1 MRELVEHMA
10 RTLVENPDGVSVEET
25 TQEDMTVY
33 ELRVE
38 EADLGRVIGK
48 EGRIAKAIRAIVKA
62 GSSKSNKKYIVEIV
76 ERD

>member
-10 RTLVENPDGVSVEET
+10 RALVENPEGVTVEET

-48 EGRIAKAIRAIVKA
+48 EGRIAKAMRMIIRSASARHGQKA
-62 GSSKSNKKYIVEIV
+62 TIEIM
-76 ERD
+76 D

>member
-10 RTLVENPDGVSVEET
+10 RILVENADAVSVEET

-33 ELRVE
+33 ELRVD

-48 EGRIAKAIRAIVKA
+48 EGRIAKAMRMIIRSAAARDGKKA
-62 GSSKSNKKYIVEIV
+62 TIEIM
-76 ERD
+76 D

>member
-33 ELRVE
+33 ELRVD

-48 EGRIAKAIRAIVKA
+48 EGRIAKAMRMIIRSAAARNGQKA
-62 GSSKSNKKYIVEIV
+62 TIEIM
-76 ERD
+76 D

>member
-10 RTLVENPDGVSVEET
+10 RTLVENPEAVTVEET

-48 EGRIAKAIRAIVKA
+48 EGRIAKAMRMIVRSAAARNGQKA
-62 GSSKSNKKYIVEIV
+62 TIEIM
-76 ERD
+76 D

>member
-48 EGRIAKAIRAIVKA
+48 EGRIAKAMRMIVRSAAARQGNKA
-62 GSSKSNKKYIVEIV
+62 TIEIM
-76 ERD
+76 D

>member
-10 RTLVENPDGVSVEET
+10 RALVENPDGVSVEET

-48 EGRIAKAIRAIVKA
+48 EGRIAKAMRMIIRSAAARHGQKA
-62 GSSKSNKKYIVEIV
+62 TIEIM
-76 ERD
+76 D

>member
-48 EGRIAKAIRAIVKA
+48 EGRIAKAMRMIVRSAAARQGQKA
-62 GSSKSNKKYIVEIV
+62 TIEIM
-76 ERD
+76 D

>member
-48 EGRIAKAIRAIVKA
+48 EGRIAKAMRMIVRSAAARHGQKA
-62 GSSKSNKKYIVEIV
+62 TIEIM
-76 ERD
+76 D

>member
-10 RTLVENPDGVSVEET
+10 RILVENAEGVSVEET

-33 ELRVE
+33 ELRVD

-48 EGRIAKAIRAIVKA
+48 EGRIAKAMRMIIRSAAARDGKKA
-62 GSSKSNKKYIVEIV
+62 TIEIM
-76 ERD
+76 D

>member
-1 MRELVEHMA
+1 MKELVEHMA

-48 EGRIAKAIRAIVKA
+48 EGRIAKAMRMIVRSAAARKGEKA
-62 GSSKSNKKYIVEIV
+62 TIEIV
-76 ERD
+76 D

>member
-1 MRELVEHMA
+1 MKELVEHMA

-48 EGRIAKAIRAIVKA
+48 EGRIAKAMRMIVRSAAARKGLKA
-62 GSSKSNKKYIVEIV
+62 TIEIV
-76 ERD
+76 D

>member
-33 ELRVE
+33 ELRVD

-48 EGRIAKAIRAIVKA
+48 EGRIAKAMRMIVRSAAARNGHKA
-62 GSSKSNKKYIVEIV
+62 TIEIM
-76 ERD
+76 D

>member
-48 EGRIAKAIRAIVKA
+48 EGRIAKAMRMIIRSAAARHGQKA
-62 GSSKSNKKYIVEIV
+62 TIEIM
-76 ERD
+76 D

>member
-10 RTLVENPDGVSVEET
+10 RTLVENPDGVSVEEI

-48 EGRIAKAIRAIVKA
+48 EGRIAKAMRMIIRSAAARHGQKA
-62 GSSKSNKKYIVEIV
+62 TIEIM
-76 ERD
+76 D

>member
-1 MRELVEHMA
+1 MKELVEHMA

-48 EGRIAKAIRAIVKA
+48 EGRIAKAMRMIIRSAAARHGHKA
-62 GSSKSNKKYIVEIV
+62 TIEIM
-76 ERD
+76 D

>member
-1 MRELVEHMA
+1 MKELVEHMA

-48 EGRIAKAIRAIVKA
+48 EGRIAKAMRMIIRSAAARKGEKA
-62 GSSKSNKKYIVEIV
+62 TIEIV
-76 ERD
+76 D

>member
-10 RTLVENPDGVSVEET
+10 RILVENPDGVTVEET

-48 EGRIAKAIRAIVKA
+48 EGRIAKAMRMIVRSAAARHGQKA
-62 GSSKSNKKYIVEIV
+62 TIEIM
-76 ERD
+76 D